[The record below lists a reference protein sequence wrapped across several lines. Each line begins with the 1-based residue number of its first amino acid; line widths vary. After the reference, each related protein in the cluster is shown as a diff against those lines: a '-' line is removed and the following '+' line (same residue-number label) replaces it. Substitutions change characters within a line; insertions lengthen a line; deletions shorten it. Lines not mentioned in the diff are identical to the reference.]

1 MTEVKNKILI
11 SPTSFGKCG
20 NEPLDLLEK
29 NNYEVILNPFGRKMT
44 PEEVISLGGDCVGVI
59 AGIESLNAT
68 VLESL
73 PYLQCIS
80 RCGSGLDNIDIDK
93 AKELEVEV
101 KNTPE
106 GPTRAVAELT
116 IGLILD
122 LLRKISLRDRAIRNG
137 KWNKEMGYLLKD
149 KTVGV
154 LGLGRIGRTVAEL
167 LLKLDVKVIGS
178 DIHPDID
185 WLDKTNISLVSFEE
199 LLKKSDILCLHVS
212 FSPKQNYLIGKNEL
226 SLMKKDSYLVNLSR
240 GGVVDEVVLFNFLKN
255 KHLAG
260 AAIDVFL
267 QEPYS
272 GPLKKLEN
280 VVLTSH
286 VGSYARESRLQ
297 MEMDAVENLLEV
309 LHGKLETVENNIY

>member
-20 NEPLDLLEK
+20 NEPIELLKK

-44 PEEVISLGGDCVGVI
+44 PEEVISLGGDCVGVV
-59 AGIESLNAT
+59 AGIESLNST

-73 PYLQCIS
+73 PHLKCIS

-93 AKELEVEV
+93 AKELEIEI

-106 GPTRAVAELT
+106 GPTRAVAELA

-137 KWNKEMGYLLKD
+137 KWNKEMGFLLKD

-185 WLDKTNISLVSFEE
+185 WLDKANISLVSLEE

-212 FSPKQNYLIGKNEL
+212 FSPKQDYLIGKNEL

-240 GGVVDEVVLFNFLKN
+240 GGVVDEVALFNFLKN

-260 AAIDVFL
+260 TAIDVFL

-309 LHGKLETVENNIY
+309 LHGKLEAVEKNIY

>member
-20 NEPLDLLEK
+20 NEPLDLLKK

-44 PEEVISLGGDCVGVI
+44 PEEVISLGGDCVGVV
-59 AGIESLNAT
+59 AGIESLNST

-73 PYLQCIS
+73 PHLQCIS

-93 AKELEVEV
+93 AKELEIEV

-178 DIHPDID
+178 DIHPDIN
-185 WLDKTNISLVSFEE
+185 WLDKTNISLVSFKE
-199 LLKKSDILCLHVS
+199 LLKKSDIICLHVS
-212 FSPKQNYLIGKNEL
+212 FSPKQNCLIGKNEL

-272 GPLKKLEN
+272 GPLRKLEN

-286 VGSYARESRLQ
+286 VGSYAKESRLQ

-309 LHGKLETVENNIY
+309 LHGKLEAVENNIY